1 MPSEKPRIVLYLED
15 TDKKSRLEAPAAAQ
29 EHPVSN
35 YLLTLIKRELA
46 QAEAD
51 GTLPALRETHA

>member
-1 MPSEKPRIVLYLED
+1 MPSEKPRIVVYLED
-15 TDKKSRLEAPAAAQ
+15 ADMKSRLEALAAA
-29 EHPVSN
+29 HDRPVSN

-51 GTLPALRETHA
+51 GTLPELRETNE